1 MIMPF
6 VFKFSTFLL
15 VLALVA
21 GQSWQQ
27 QAAAPGADAYADTYR
42 VGCPGMKGP
51 KEIKTLGQMVRFY
64 DGYALRQ
71 LSGKI
76 GLNGGCAK
84 GYTPQELKRFS
95 QARLSSD
102 GRAIFLL
109 ANS

>member
-64 DGYALRQ
+64 DGYAIRQ

-84 GYTPQELKRFS
+84 G
-95 QARLSSD
+95 
-102 GRAIFLL
+102 
-109 ANS
+109 

>member
-51 KEIKTLGQMVRFY
+51 KAIKTLGQMVRFY
-64 DGYALRQ
+64 DGYAIRQ

-76 GLNGGCAK
+76 GLNGCCEIGRASCR
-84 GYTPQELKRFS
+84 ERVS
-95 QARLSSD
+95 RSVLSSVVVV
-102 GRAIFLL
+102 A
-109 ANS
+109 